1 MVIKDEKDIIRLI
14 KEDEWM
20 MDILRAVKS
29 LNLPDWWVCAGFVRS
44 KIWDVL
50 HGFKERTPIP
60 DVDVIYFDDT
70 NTEEAEEKKFETRLR
85 NILPNIPWSVKNEAR
100 MHVVNNIPPYSS
112 SVDAI
117 SKFPETATSLGV
129 KLDGKD
135 KIILVAPWGVEDV
148 INLEVKPTPYFK
160 ESKERAQIYE
170 ERITKKNW
178 KDIWYKVNVFHIE
191 NPYSI
196 SKVRK

>member
-1 MVIKDEKDIIRLI
+1 MMIKNEKDIIQLV

-44 KIWDVL
+44 KIWDTL

-60 DVDVIYFDDT
+60 DIDVIYFDDT
-70 NTEEAEEKKFETRLR
+70 NMDELEEKKLEMRLR

-100 MHVVNNIPPYSS
+100 MHIVNNIPPYSS

-129 KLDGKD
+129 KLDEKD
-135 KIILVAPWGVEDV
+135 DIILVAPWGVDDV

-160 ESKERAQIYE
+160 QSKELSKIYE
-170 ERITKKNW
+170 ERIKKKNW
-178 KDIWYKVNVFHIE
+178 KAIWYKVKVFHIE
-191 NPYSI
+191 NSY
-196 SKVRK
+196 

>member
-1 MVIKDEKDIIRLI
+1 MVSKFDKDIIQLI

-50 HGFKERTPIP
+50 HDFKERTLIP
-60 DVDVIYFDDT
+60 DIDVIYFDDT
-70 NTEEAEEKKFETRLR
+70 NMEELEEKKLEIRLR

-129 KLDGKD
+129 KLDEKD
-135 KIILVAPWGVEDV
+135 DIILVAPWGVDDV

-160 ESKERAQIYE
+160 ESKELSKIYE

-178 KDIWYKVNVFHIE
+178 KDIWYKVKVFHIE
-191 NPYSI
+191 NSY
-196 SKVRK
+196 